1 MSVTSSAAQPF
12 SIDADNAPAVT
23 PIENKETSPGRQTEV
38 KWKVVAETAG
48 ITNASIIGGRLQN
61 EGIPVRVWQESAG
74 QSFGLTVGLL
84 GTGYVAVP
92 VEYEAQALE
101 ILAIDE
107 SEFMHDEETFDF
119 SEKSDV

>member
-1 MSVTSSAAQPF
+1 MTTTPSTAMPYSADDEHTPVPL
-12 SIDADNAPAVT
+12 PAVD
-23 PIENKETSPGRQTEV
+23 KETIPGGQTEV

-74 QSFGLTVGLL
+74 QAFGLTVGLL

-92 VEYEAQALE
+92 AEHEARALE
-101 ILAIDE
+101 ILDIDA
-107 SEFMHDEETFDF
+107 SGLVDEE
-119 SEKSDV
+119 